1 MKNNRPPSYLIQNLA
16 EGGSALFLS
25 KEETANFLLLLDK
38 ALNDPSLDRKTFKE
52 WLTLRKSL
60 AKTNKNN

>member
-1 MKNNRPPSYLIQNLA
+1 MKNNRPPICFLQNLA

-38 ALNDPSLDRKTFKE
+38 ALNDPSLDKKTFKE

-60 AKTNKNN
+60 VKTNKNS